1 MKKIYGKTACL
12 EATGTNYC
20 PGCGH
25 GLIQKLCL
33 EVIEEMGLME
43 KAVFAASV
51 GCHGMA
57 PVYVNIDAFNAQHGR
72 IPSNAEA
79 FKACSPESILLVY
92 QGDGDAVSIGMNETV
107 NTAYRGAPLTVI
119 MANNSNFGMT
129 GGQLAPTTLHG
140 AVTKTTKNGNPYYPI
155 RTAELVATLE
165 APDYV
170 ARCSV
175 HDVKH
180 ALQFKKAVEHGL
192 RCQMAGK
199 YSFIEVLSN
208 CPTSGGIK
216 PENYKLYCEE
226 TLMKVFPLGE
236 FKRDGVRL

>member
-1 MKKIYGKTACL
+1 MKQVYGKTKCL
-12 EATGTNYC
+12 LDVPTSYC

-33 EVIEEMGLME
+33 EAIEELGIME
-43 KAVFAASV
+43 QAVFAASV

-57 PVYVNIDAFNAQHGR
+57 PIYTNIDTFNAQHGR

-79 FKACSPESILLVY
+79 FKSCSPESILLVY
-92 QGDGDAVSIGMNETV
+92 QGDGDAVSIGLNETL

-140 AVTKTTKNGNPYYPI
+140 TVTKTTVNGNPYYPI
-155 RTAELVATLE
+155 RTAELIATLD

-170 ARCSV
+170 ARFSV

-180 ALQFKKAVEHGL
+180 ALAFKRAVTYAL
-192 RCQMAGK
+192 TRQMEGK

-208 CPTSGGIK
+208 CSTSGGIK
-216 PENYKLYCEE
+216 PENYAKYCDE
-226 TLMKVFPLGE
+226 TLTKVFPLGE
-236 FKRDGVRL
+236 FKREGIRL